1 VTDIKK
7 MIAIFPGIFD
17 IKAAGLPVPAAVSE
31 GIRIP
36 AILHGRTPGV
46 NALYLG
52 IDIGSVSV
60 SYVLIDQVGTIVSSA
75 YLFHHGSIEETLT
88 IALSQM
94 PMDQIAG
101 FGYNRKSEGFFSGGI
116 AVNDQVALID
126 GLHRDHRETG
136 SILTVGAET
145 FGLILFDRKNRY
157 QKFISNSSC
166 AAGTGAFL
174 DQQAVRLGLTDSAK
188 LSELALAYEGDPPR
202 IATRCAV
209 FAKTDL
215 IHCQQQGYDLEAICA
230 GLCRGLARNI
240 ADTLLGGIRLRGPV
254 FMAGGVSRNRSVVKN
269 LEAIIGQELKV
280 PENAQILASIGCALA
295 ARDAGNGTD
304 SILTARDILR
314 PKIKERGYFYP
325 SLNSTDL
332 HYPDFG
338 DHQSWVSGDV
348 EIDLY
353 LLPEKNRTYRVYMG
367 IDIGSTSTKMVLVEN
382 DQVLLGLY
390 TRTQGRP
397 VDAVQRLFREIRNIM
412 NRFGAVYEFIA
423 VGTTGSGRKF
433 IKNVLRADIAVD
445 EITAHAR
452 AAYFLDPAIDTII
465 EIGGQDSKFTV
476 MKNGNVTFSVMNY
489 VCAAGTG
496 SFIEEQAKRLGV
508 PLEEYAIRAGESPA
522 PLTSDRCTVFMER
535 DLNHLLNQGYSR
547 DELLAAALHSVRDNY
562 LAKVAHL
569 NMIGDQICFQG
580 ATAKNRALVAAFA
593 QKLRR
598 PLHVSRYCHLTGALG
613 VALILKAEFSDK
625 SAFRGLD
632 FCDEKITVHQKVC
645 GLCNNHCKLN
655 EIVIENETM
664 TWGYLCG
671 RDETGRIR
679 RSLSQQRFDLLADRR
694 KIFRRPGSEGRME
707 YERKSELA
715 ETIARL
721 QQDVNINLL
730 TLRYNFFRMT
740 KQLPPETDPAI
751 HAKIGI
757 PDALYLNE
765 YLPFWEMFFK
775 KTGFEVVLPKRNQ
788 EYIKVGRQTEGAE
801 FCAPIARWHGTI
813 EYLKD
818 KVDYIFLPQMF
829 EEGSERYC
837 YYSNYAV
844 ALAQNNLPW
853 LRKHAICPTI
863 DFAKSP
869 LENIRAIHEALPTQI
884 RLMHSPANLMDAFQE
899 SWDWFLFQRRSLIG
913 LFEEQIAQII
923 GIKVVLL
930 GRPYIALDPDMNQGL
945 PAKLSRMGI
954 PAYFQDML
962 PKPAVNSGSPVSEHL
977 VWNHWHF
984 GRTILEAAEY
994 IAQAPD
1000 LYPVYLT
1007 AFKCS
1012 PDSFV
1017 IPYFREVMEAYG
1029 KPYLIL
1035 QLDEHGSDVGYDT
1048 RLEAAIRSFRNHQ
1061 RSADTKMP
1069 LHPPEILESYRV
1081 GDQTVLV
1088 PNYDAFSC
1096 RLISASFERAGYR
1109 TELIEETP
1117 LTIVNSLRVN
1127 DGQCLPISAI
1137 VQSAVETIR
1146 QKNLRPENTTI
1157 FLNSITQ
1164 LACNFPQYPLMA
1176 KKLLHSL
1183 GEGFEKVQ
1191 IFATD
1196 FDLRGLAFEIIVD
1209 VYFSYLI
1216 GGLLRRL
1223 GCRIRPY
1230 ELVDGMTNRL
1240 LRDSLGIMSR
1250 TIAGGLSK
1258 EAAFRGILGEMQNIP
1273 VSGDYGE
1280 RPKVSI
1286 IGDLYVRD
1294 NEVFNQ
1300 SLIPDLERFGAE
1312 VITTPFTY
1320 LLRILAIKHTM
1331 ILRDEKQYMKLIR
1344 HKVLIEILEKLE
1356 RKFYRFAGPVLGED
1370 FPAIDDK
1377 LMDKLGRY
1385 NLTIDHGGE
1394 TSQNILKIYSL
1405 LRHYP
1410 DLKLFIHVNPIF
1422 CCPGLVS
1429 EAIFRKVERDIGI
1442 PIVSINYDGTQAPH
1456 NDILAPYIHYF
1467 QDAHARTD

>member
-1 VTDIKK
+1 
-7 MIAIFPGIFD
+7 MILKQKDNRRLNCDRAQYR
-17 IKAAGLPVPAAVSE
+17 LPASFHE
-31 GIRIP
+31 
-36 AILHGRTPGV
+36 RTHEL

-52 IDIGSVSV
+52 IDIGSVSI
-60 SYVLIDQVGTIVSSA
+60 SYVLIDQSGKIAGSA
-75 YLFHHGSIEETLT
+75 YVFHHGSIEETLAN
-88 IALSQM
+88 ALNQI
-94 PMDQIAG
+94 PLDQIAG
-101 FGYNRKSEGFFSGGI
+101 FGYNRKSEGFFFGGI

-126 GLHRDHRETG
+126 GLHRDHHETG

-174 DQQAVRLGLTDSAK
+174 DQQAVRLGLTDSAE
-188 LSELALAYEGDPPR
+188 LSELALAYTGDPPR

-230 GLCRGLARNI
+230 GLCRGLALNI

-254 FMAGGVSRNRSVVKN
+254 FMAGGVSRNRSVVRN
-269 LEAIIGQELKV
+269 LEMIIGQELKV
-280 PENAQILASIGCALA
+280 PENAQILASVGCALA
-295 ARDAGNGTD
+295 ARDAGGGTGG
-304 SILTARDILR
+304 IITARDMLR
-314 PKIKERGYFYP
+314 PEKKERGYFYP
-325 SLNSTDL
+325 PLNSTDL
-332 HYPDFG
+332 DYPDFR
-338 DHQSWVSGDV
+338 DHQSWVSNEV

-353 LLPEKNRTYRVYMG
+353 LQPEKDRTYRVYMG

-382 DQVLLGLY
+382 NRVLLGLY

-397 VDAVQRLFREIRNIM
+397 VEAVQRLFREIRKIR
-412 NRFGAVYEFIA
+412 NRFGVLYEFIA

-433 IKNVLRADIAVD
+433 VKNVLRADIAVD

-496 SFIEEQAKRLGV
+496 SFIEEQAKRLEV
-508 PLEEYAIRAGESPA
+508 PLEEYAIRAGGSPA

-547 DELLAAALHSVRDNY
+547 EELLAAALHSVRDNY

-569 NMIGDQICFQG
+569 NMIGDHICFQG

-598 PLHVSRYCHLTGALG
+598 PIHVSGYCHLTGALG
-613 VALILKAEFSDK
+613 VALILKEESTDR

-655 EIVIENETM
+655 EIAIENETM

-671 RDETGRIR
+671 RDETGRVR
-679 RSLSQQRFDLLADRR
+679 RSLSHKRFDLLADRR
-694 KIFRRPGSEGRME
+694 KIFRRPGLESRKEHQ
-707 YERKSELA
+707 RKSELT
-715 ETIARL
+715 ELITRL

-730 TLRYNFFRMT
+730 TLRHKFFRLT
-740 KQLPPETDPAI
+740 KQQRPDTDPALRVRV
-751 HAKIGI
+751 GI
-757 PDALYLNE
+757 PDTLYVSE

-775 KTGFEVVLPKRNQ
+775 KTGFTVVLPKRNQ
-788 EYIKVGRQTEGAE
+788 EYIKSGRQSEGAE

-813 EYLKD
+813 EYLQD
-818 KVDYIFLPQMF
+818 RVDYIFLPQMF
-829 EEGSERYC
+829 DEGTDRYC

-844 ALAQNNLPW
+844 ALAQNNFPW
-853 LRKHAICPTI
+853 LLERAICPTI
-863 DFAKSP
+863 DFSKPP
-869 LENIRAIHEALPTQI
+869 LENIRAIHEAFPTSI
-884 RLMHSPANLMDAFQE
+884 RLMHSPAKLMEVFRE
-899 SWDWFLFQRRSLIG
+899 CWDWFLLQRRALVG
-913 LFEEQIAQII
+913 FFEDQILQTA
-923 GIKVVLL
+923 GIKIVLL
-930 GRPYIALDPDMNQGL
+930 GRPYIALDPDMNQGI

-962 PKPAVNSGSPVSEHL
+962 PKPAVNCDSPVSEHL
-977 VWNHWHF
+977 AWNHWRF

-1017 IPYFREVMEAYG
+1017 ISYFREVMEAYG

-1048 RLEAAIRSFRNHQ
+1048 RLEAAIRSFKNHN
-1061 RSADTKMP
+1061 RSADRRMP
-1069 LHPPEILESYRV
+1069 LQPPEILESYRV
-1081 GDQTVLV
+1081 GDQTVLI

-1096 RLISASFERAGYR
+1096 RLIGASFERAGYR

-1117 LTIVNSLRVN
+1117 FTIVNSLHVN
-1127 DGQCLPISAI
+1127 DGQCLPVSAI

-1157 FLNSITQ
+1157 FLNSITR

-1223 GCRIRPY
+1223 GCRVRPY
-1230 ELVDGMTNRL
+1230 ELVDGMTDRL
-1240 LRDSLGIMSR
+1240 LSDSLGIMYL
-1250 TIAGGLSK
+1250 TIADGASK
-1258 EAAFRGILGEMQNIP
+1258 EAAFRGILEKMQNIP
-1273 VSGDYGE
+1273 VSGDYGK

-1320 LLRILAIKHTM
+1320 LLRILAMKHTM
-1331 ILRDEKQYMKLIR
+1331 ILRDEKQYMKMIR

-1356 RKFYRFAGPVLGED
+1356 RKFYRLAGPILGEN
-1370 FPAIDDK
+1370 FPAIDDS

-1394 TSQNILKIYSL
+1394 TSQNILKIFSL
-1405 LRHYP
+1405 IRHYP

-1467 QDAHARTD
+1467 QDVSAGTD